1 MDWRCLQS
9 QGCLHQ
15 VGEEEMI
22 IDPMDALNGLQ
33 SAISMVK
40 KASKVAN
47 DIGGLAPMIG
57 KMFDAKS
64 QATKAMLQAKR
75 EKKGSNMG
83 AALQIEMA
91 LEQAR
96 AFEEELKMLF
106 MQTGKID
113 VWNKIKA
120 RQAEMDRDDAKE
132 MAALKAADKKA
143 KEKEA
148 EMQEWAMIIGGT
160 AFVILLVFIG
170 INEMMELCKGARC
183 GR

>member
-1 MDWRCLQS
+1 
-9 QGCLHQ
+9 
-15 VGEEEMI
+15 MI
-22 IDPMDALNGLQ
+22 PIDPIAALDGLQ
-33 SAISMVK
+33 KAISMVK

-64 QATKAMLQAKR
+64 QATKAMLEAKR

-132 MAALKAADKKA
+132 IAALKAMEKKQ
-143 KEKEA
+143 KQA
-148 EMQEWAMIIGGT
+148 EQEQLEMAMLIGGI
-160 AFVILLVFIG
+160 AFVLLLVGIG
-170 INEMMELCKGARC
+170 INEMMDFCATTKRC

>member
-1 MDWRCLQS
+1 M
-9 QGCLHQ
+9 
-15 VGEEEMI
+15 
-22 IDPMDALNGLQ
+22 IDPMTALAGIQ

-47 DIGGLAPMIG
+47 DLGSLAPMIG

-64 QATKAMLQAKR
+64 TATKALMEAK
-75 EKKGSNMG
+75 KSGKGNNMG
-83 AALQIEMA
+83 TALQIEMA

-120 RQAEMDRDDAKE
+120 RQAEMDAEDAHELRMFNDQERKRKRKE
-132 MAALKAADKKA
+132 
-143 KEKEA
+143 E
-148 EMQEWAMIIGGT
+148 EMNEWAMIIGGV
-160 AFVILLVFIG
+160 AFVLLLLGIG
-170 INEMMELCKGARC
+170 VNEMLDFCATHRC

>member
-1 MDWRCLQS
+1 MT
-9 QGCLHQ
+9 
-15 VGEEEMI
+15 
-22 IDPMDALNGLQ
+22 ALAGIQ

-47 DIGGLAPMIG
+47 DLGSLAPMIG

-64 QATKAMLQAKR
+64 TATKALIEA
-75 EKKGSNMG
+75 KKGSNMG
-83 AALQIEMA
+83 TALQIEMA

-120 RQAEMDRDDAKE
+120 RQAEMDADDANDVRLYNAQERARKQ
-132 MAALKAADKKA
+132 
-143 KEKEA
+143 KEA
-148 EMQEWAMIIGGT
+148 ELNEWAMILGGAAFVLFILFIGGYE
-160 AFVILLVFIG
+160 L
-170 INEMMELCKGARC
+170 MEFCQTGNRC

>member
-1 MDWRCLQS
+1 M
-9 QGCLHQ
+9 
-15 VGEEEMI
+15 
-22 IDPMDALNGLQ
+22 IDPIAALDGLQ
-33 SAISMVK
+33 KAIGMVK

-64 QATKAMLQAKR
+64 QATKAMLEAKR

-132 MAALKAADKKA
+132 IAALKAMEKKQ
-143 KEKEA
+143 KQEEQEQL
-148 EMQEWAMIIGGT
+148 EMAMLIGGI
-160 AFVILLVFIG
+160 AFVLLLVGIG
-170 INEMMELCKGARC
+170 INEMMDFCATTKRC

>member
-1 MDWRCLQS
+1 M
-9 QGCLHQ
+9 
-15 VGEEEMI
+15 
-22 IDPMDALNGLQ
+22 IDPIAALDGLQ
-33 SAISMVK
+33 KAIGMVK

-47 DIGGLAPMIG
+47 DLGGLAPMIG

-64 QATKAMLQAKR
+64 AATKAMIEAK
-75 EKKGSNMG
+75 KGGGKGSNMG

-113 VWNKIKA
+113 VWNKIKE
-120 RQAEMDRDDAKE
+120 RQLQMDADDAKE
-132 MAALKAADKKA
+132 IRKLKELEKKQ
-143 KEKEA
+143 KEA
-148 EMQEWAMIIGGT
+148 EEEQLTYLIAGLAIVGLLFAI
-160 AFVILLVFIG
+160 FVG
-170 INEMMELCKGARC
+170 INEIQDVCAKARC

>member
-1 MDWRCLQS
+1 M
-9 QGCLHQ
+9 
-15 VGEEEMI
+15 
-22 IDPMDALNGLQ
+22 IDPVTALAGIQ

-40 KASKVAN
+40 KAAKVAN
-47 DIGGLAPMIG
+47 DLGSLAPMIG

-64 QATKAMLQAKR
+64 TATKAMLEAKR
-75 EKKGSNMG
+75 SGKGSNMG
-83 AALQIEMA
+83 TALQIEMA

-132 MAALKAADKKA
+132 IAALKAAEKKQ
-143 KEKEA
+143 KEKDA
-148 EMQEWAMIIGGT
+148 EMQEWAVAIGAI
-160 AFVILLVFIG
+160 AFLLFLLFIG
-170 INEMMELCKGARC
+170 IYEMVEFCNTTKRC

>member
-1 MDWRCLQS
+1 M
-9 QGCLHQ
+9 
-15 VGEEEMI
+15 
-22 IDPMDALNGLQ
+22 IDPVTALAGIQ

-40 KASKVAN
+40 KAAKVAN
-47 DIGGLAPMIG
+47 DLGSLAPMIG

-64 QATKAMLQAKR
+64 TATKAMLEAKR
-75 EKKGSNMG
+75 SGKGSNMG
-83 AALQIEMA
+83 TALQIEMA

-132 MAALKAADKKA
+132 IAAMKAAEKKA
-143 KEKEA
+143 KAKQE
-148 EMQEWAMIIGGT
+148 EMNEIVMAISVC
-160 AFVILLVFIG
+160 AFLLFLLFVG
-170 INEMMELCKGARC
+170 VNEMMDHCQTTKSC
-183 GR
+183 GRR

>member
-1 MDWRCLQS
+1 M
-9 QGCLHQ
+9 
-15 VGEEEMI
+15 
-22 IDPMDALNGLQ
+22 IDPITALNGLQ

-47 DIGGLAPMIG
+47 DLGGLAPMIG

-120 RQAEMDRDDAKE
+120 RQAEMDLEDAKE
-132 MAALKAADKKA
+132 LNALKKAEKEAKA
-143 KEKEA
+143 KEQ

-160 AFVILLVFIG
+160 FFVLFLIIVG
-170 INEMMELCKGARC
+170 VNEMMDFCATTRRC
-183 GR
+183 GGR

>member
-1 MDWRCLQS
+1 M
-9 QGCLHQ
+9 
-15 VGEEEMI
+15 
-22 IDPMDALNGLQ
+22 IDPITALAGIQ

-47 DIGGLAPMIG
+47 DLGSLAPMIG

-64 QATKAMLQAKR
+64 TATKAMLQAKQSG
-75 EKKGSNMG
+75 KGSNMG
-83 AALQIEMA
+83 TALQIEMA

-120 RQAEMDRDDAKE
+120 RQADMDLADAKE
-132 MAALKAADKKA
+132 LSALKAAEKKA
-143 KEKEA
+143 KEKEQ
-148 EMQEWAMIIGGT
+148 EMNEIAIAIG
-160 AFVILLVFIG
+160 AVFFVLFLVFVG
-170 INEMMELCKGARC
+170 VTELMDFCQTTNRC
-183 GR
+183 GGR

>member
-1 MDWRCLQS
+1 
-9 QGCLHQ
+9 
-15 VGEEEMI
+15 MI
-22 IDPMDALNGLQ
+22 PLDPISALNGLQ
-33 SAISMVK
+33 NAINMVK

-64 QATKAMLQAKR
+64 AATRAMIEAK
-75 EKKGSNMG
+75 KGGNKGSNMG
-83 AALQIEMA
+83 QALQIEMA

-113 VWNKIKA
+113 VWNKIKE
-120 RQAEMDRDDAKE
+120 RQAQMDLDDAKE
-132 MAALKAADKKA
+132 MRKLLDQEKKQ
-143 KEKEA
+143 KEA
-148 EMQEWAMIIGGT
+148 EEEQMTYLIAGLAIVGVLM
-160 AFVILLVFIG
+160 AVFIG
-170 INEMMELCKGARC
+170 VSEIAEMCAKSKC

>member
-1 MDWRCLQS
+1 
-9 QGCLHQ
+9 
-15 VGEEEMI
+15 MI
-22 IDPMDALNGLQ
+22 PLDPISALNSLQ

-47 DIGGLAPMIG
+47 DLGGLAPMIG

-64 QATKAMLQAKR
+64 NATKALIDAK
-75 EKKGSNMG
+75 KNKGSNMG
-83 AALQIEMA
+83 QALQIEMA

-106 MQTGKID
+106 MTTGKVD

-120 RQAEMDRDDAKE
+120 RQDQMDVDDARE
-132 MAALKAADKKA
+132 LRALERAEKKA
-143 KEKEA
+143 KEKED
-148 EMQEWAMIIGGT
+148 EMNELAIIIGGT
-160 AFVILLVFIG
+160 FFVLFLVFVG
-170 INEMMELCKGARC
+170 IYELMEFCDTTKRC

>member
-1 MDWRCLQS
+1 M
-9 QGCLHQ
+9 
-15 VGEEEMI
+15 
-22 IDPMDALNGLQ
+22 IDPITALAGIQN
-33 SAISMVK
+33 AISMVK

-47 DIGGLAPMIG
+47 DLGSLAPMLG

-64 QATKAMLQAKR
+64 QATKALLDAKKN
-75 EKKGSNMG
+75 KKSSNMG

-120 RQAEMDRDDAKE
+120 RQDQMDIDDARELRSLEK
-132 MAALKAADKKA
+132 ADKAAKK
-143 KEKEA
+143 KEE
-148 EMQEWAMIIGGT
+148 EMQELALIIGGC
-160 AFVILLVFIG
+160 AFVLLLVAIG
-170 INEMMELCKGARC
+170 INELMDFCATTRRC

>member
-1 MDWRCLQS
+1 M
-9 QGCLHQ
+9 
-15 VGEEEMI
+15 
-22 IDPMDALNGLQ
+22 IDPITALAGIQ

-47 DIGGLAPMIG
+47 DLGSLAPMIG

-64 QATKAMLQAKR
+64 TATKALIEAKKS
-75 EKKGSNMG
+75 KKGSNMG
-83 AALQIEMA
+83 TALQIEMA

-120 RQAEMDRDDAKE
+120 RQAEMDADDAQEIRLFNAQERQRKQR
-132 MAALKAADKKA
+132 
-143 KEKEA
+143 EA
-148 EMQEWAMIIGGT
+148 ELNEWAIIISAV
-160 AFVILLVFIG
+160 AFIVFIFAIG
-170 INEMMELCKGARC
+170 SYELIQFCQTGNRC

>member
-1 MDWRCLQS
+1 
-9 QGCLHQ
+9 
-15 VGEEEMI
+15 MI
-22 IDPMDALNGLQ
+22 IDPIDALNGLQ

-47 DIGGLAPMIG
+47 DLGGLAPMLG
-57 KMFDAKS
+57 QMFNAKS
-64 QATKAMLQAKR
+64 AATKAMLQAKR
-75 EKKGSNMG
+75 DKKGSNMG
-83 AALQIEMA
+83 TALQIEMA

-120 RQAEMDRDDAKE
+120 RQAEMDLADAKE
-132 MAALKAADKKA
+132 ISALKAEEKKA
-143 KEKEA
+143 KQA
-148 EMQEWAMIIGGT
+148 EQEQLEMAMLIGGI
-160 AFVILLVFIG
+160 AFVLLLVGIG
-170 INEMMELCKGARC
+170 INELMDFCQKARSC

>member
-1 MDWRCLQS
+1 MLE
-9 QGCLHQ
+9 
-15 VGEEEMI
+15 VGEKEV
-22 IDPMDALNGLQ
+22 IDPITALAGIQ

-47 DIGGLAPMIG
+47 DLGSLAPMIG

-64 QATKAMLQAKR
+64 VATKAMIEAKKD
-75 EKKGSNMG
+75 KKGSNMG
-83 AALQIEMA
+83 TALQIEMA

-120 RQAEMDRDDAKE
+120 RQAEMDLADAKE
-132 MAALKAADKKA
+132 LSALKKAEKEAKA
-143 KEKEA
+143 KEQ
-148 EMQEWAMIIGGT
+148 EMQEWAMIIGGVF
-160 AFVILLVFIG
+160 FVLFLFYVG
-170 INEMMELCKGARC
+170 VSEMIDLCQSTKRC

>member
-1 MDWRCLQS
+1 
-9 QGCLHQ
+9 
-15 VGEEEMI
+15 VGEKEMI
-22 IDPMDALNGLQ
+22 DPIAALDGLQ
-33 SAISMVK
+33 KAISMVK

-64 QATKAMLQAKR
+64 QATKAMLEAKR

-132 MAALKAADKKA
+132 IAALKAMEKKQ
-143 KEKEA
+143 KQEEQEQL
-148 EMQEWAMIIGGT
+148 EMAMIIGGV
-160 AFVILLVFIG
+160 AFVLLLVGIG
-170 INEMMELCKGARC
+170 INEMMDFCATTKRC

>member
-1 MDWRCLQS
+1 M
-9 QGCLHQ
+9 
-15 VGEEEMI
+15 
-22 IDPMDALNGLQ
+22 IDPITALAGIQ

-47 DIGGLAPMIG
+47 DLGSLAPMIG
-57 KMFDAKS
+57 KMFDARS
-64 QATKAMLQAKR
+64 VATKAMLQAKQSG
-75 EKKGSNMG
+75 KGSNMG
-83 AALQIEMA
+83 TALQIEMA

-120 RQAEMDRDDAKE
+120 RQADMDLADAKE
-132 MAALKAADKKA
+132 MSALKAAEKKA
-143 KEKEA
+143 KQKEQ
-148 EMQEWAMIIGGT
+148 EMNELGMILGGC
-160 AFVILLVFIG
+160 AFVLFLFFIG
-170 INEMMELCKGARC
+170 VYELVEFCQTTHRC

>member
-1 MDWRCLQS
+1 M
-9 QGCLHQ
+9 
-15 VGEEEMI
+15 
-22 IDPMDALNGLQ
+22 IDPMSALAGIQ

-47 DIGGLAPMIG
+47 DLGSLAPMIG

-64 QATKAMLQAKR
+64 VATKALIESKR
-75 EKKGSNMG
+75 NKGSNMG
-83 AALQIEMA
+83 TALQIEMA

-113 VWNKIKA
+113 VWNKIKS
-120 RQAEMDRDDAKE
+120 RQAEMDLADAKE
-132 MAALKAADKKA
+132 MKALKDEEKKQKQ
-143 KEKEA
+143 KEQE
-148 EMQEWAMIIGGT
+148 QLEWALLIGGIGL
-160 AFVILLVFIG
+160 VILLVGIG
-170 INEMMELCKGARC
+170 INELMDFCQTTRRC